1 VTRGSLPK
9 LFWAQAPTPSASTP
23 VLRWSTSSESVGDLR
38 RASIKLGDSLS
49 YPAGD
54 FDAALC
60 ILPIHHVA
68 DRRTAFSEL
77 YRVARPGGVLIVCA
91 QHPSTDWL
99 RYAASCFDTA
109 PEADTWRLHDGI
121 QHVRFWAGTIVRTMG
136 SCAPWPVHV
145 HYLVSHEQGC
155 DTPAAWIR
163 RFPS

>member
-1 VTRGSLPK
+1 M
-9 LFWAQAPTPSASTP
+9 
-23 VLRWSTSSESVGDLR
+23 
-38 RASIKLGDSLS
+38 S

-54 FDAALC
+54 FDAAVC
-60 ILPIHHVA
+60 VLPIHHVA

>member
-1 VTRGSLPK
+1 M
-9 LFWAQAPTPSASTP
+9 
-23 VLRWSTSSESVGDLR
+23 
-38 RASIKLGDSLS
+38 S

-54 FDAALC
+54 FDAAVC

-68 DRRTAFSEL
+68 DRRAVFSEL
-77 YRVARPGGVLIVCA
+77 YRVARPGGVLIVST

-109 PEADTWRLHDGI
+109 PETDTWRLHDGD
-121 QHVRFWAGTIVRTMG
+121 QHVRFWREPLSAPWAAA
-136 SCAPWPVHV
+136 APWPVHV